1 MKPIVFQKQK
11 QKQIQQTI
19 KSISSQNLT
28 KTRKHVLGSSRQEN
42 LSFIVLQIDF
52 LFIFKKVYLLIL
64 FQSSKSKNKRASKP

>member
-1 MKPIVFQKQK
+1 MKSIVFQK

-42 LSFIVLQIDF
+42 LSLAIIVLQID
-52 LFIFKKVYLLIL
+52 LLD
-64 FQSSKSKNKRASKP
+64 

>member
-1 MKPIVFQKQK
+1 MCPQTNEIDSFSKTEK
-11 QKQIQQTI
+11 IQQTI

-52 LFIFKKVYLLIL
+52 LD
-64 FQSSKSKNKRASKP
+64 

>member
-1 MKPIVFQKQK
+1 MSKVYKTCKKCASKPMKSIVFQK

-42 LSFIVLQIDF
+42 LSLAIIVLQID
-52 LFIFKKVYLLIL
+52 LLD
-64 FQSSKSKNKRASKP
+64 

>member
-11 QKQIQQTI
+11 QKQQTI
-19 KSISSQNLT
+19 KSILSQNLT

-52 LFIFKKVYLLIL
+52 LDIRRIFENNTRTGTAK
-64 FQSSKSKNKRASKP
+64 